1 MTFYTHPVKKIAK
14 LFLVLGFS
22 ALIFDFLLRQNLI
35 IPLIAFFSLGYLII
49 YSFIGTVL
57 IFSSAL
63 DFNGKTNLQNA
74 YNGPLYSI
82 IVYALTVFLFWI
94 FLLMFWPIFLIPDR
108 DLRRNKYPSI
118 EKFEKHLRQKYRKQ
132 QAEIYEVQE
141 EQYA

>member
-35 IPLIAFFSLGYLII
+35 VPLIVFFSLGYLII
-49 YSFIGTVL
+49 YFLIGTVL
-57 IFSSAL
+57 IFSSAI
-63 DFNGKTNLQNA
+63 DFNGKINLQNA
-74 YNGPLYSI
+74 YNGPLYFI

-141 EQYA
+141 EQFA